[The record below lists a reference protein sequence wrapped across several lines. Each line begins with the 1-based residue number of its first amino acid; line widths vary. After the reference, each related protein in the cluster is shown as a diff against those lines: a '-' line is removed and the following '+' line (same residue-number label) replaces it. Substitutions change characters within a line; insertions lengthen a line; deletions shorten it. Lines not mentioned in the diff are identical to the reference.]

1 MKRTAEMADQ
11 HIEGPNAYAE
21 LERRVASSMTYGS
34 FSCLG
39 DKDEWAGLARDLHV
53 RFYIEGMC
61 CCDSNARLHCVF
73 FSWRR
78 K

>member
-21 LERRVASSMTYGS
+21 LERRVASSMTCGS

-39 DKDEWAGLARDLHV
+39 DKDEWVGLARDFACSLL
-53 RFYIEGMC
+53 Y
-61 CCDSNARLHCVF
+61 
-73 FSWRR
+73 RR
-78 K
+78 NVLL